1 MVSKNLWLY
10 NIYKVLKAQVWAI
23 VEVVTSTLKLIVL
36 TFMLNKS
43 EGHWLLLETLTTT
56 ITLIVN
62 MGAKL

>member
-36 TFMLNKS
+36 TFMLNQS